1 MQNIKDKKSEKFP
14 ISHNAPD
21 WHSVMDIISSLR
33 IPSSTP
39 FELSISKSEDHEFVV
54 TVEDSSAKTKTL
66 TGDNRKVPLR
76 ISASLYDLYW

>member
-14 ISHNAPD
+14 ISRNAPD
-21 WHSVMDIISSLR
+21 WHSVLDIIGSLR

-39 FELSISKSEDHEFVV
+39 FELSISKSEGHEFVV
-54 TVEDSSAKTKTL
+54 KVEDLPAKSKTL
-66 TGDNRKVPLR
+66 AKVPIR